1 MPSRPR
7 RCHRRAARSRRLR
20 YNNELPLT
28 LFFLLPFLAQQH
40 ETVVVT
46 GTYDPLS
53 LEEID
58 RAIRVLPARQNNL
71 VLNSLSDLIR
81 LDPSLDLRERA
92 PNGVQ
97 ADLSIRGA
105 GFGQTLVLLNGQRI
119 NDVQSGHHNMDIPVP
134 LDSVARIEVMRGS
147 GSTMYG
153 SDAVGGVVNIVTE
166 PPESTEFRLR
176 TAVGNY
182 GINQQRGSIS
192 GVFGRFSQQLTFA
205 RDFSTGFIP
214 NRDYRNL
221 QLSSSTAARTAL
233 GTSRLTLAYMDHP
246 FGAEQF
252 YGNFNSW
259 ENTKTWFAGG
269 QQQLGERTTA
279 SFAYRRHSDLFVLYR
294 DRPDVFANHHSDESY
309 QGAVRRSE
317 SLSPTAHFYYG
328 VETLHES
335 VRSNNLGN
343 HSRSRSAAYAA
354 LDLRALRRFSLSIS
368 AREEVF
374 RRWSGAFTPT
384 VSGGVWLSP
393 KFKLRASASRAFR
406 IPGYTDLYYQDPGNR
421 GSPDLRPERA
431 WTYEGG
437 IDWSPASRVRGEITV
452 FHRRERDGIDYY
464 RTGPTDIWRA
474 LNIQNLNFTGVES
487 SLRYRALD
495 FRYTALRGAQNTI
508 AAGFTKYT
516 FNYPEHSAVAMW
528 QGSLPGGLIGRT
540 RLGVLVRRARDPYA
554 VWDLYA
560 ARSRG
565 RVHPFFQ
572 IANVTST
579 KYQEILGVA
588 MPGRTILGGLEF
600 VLRK

>member
-1 MPSRPR
+1 L
-7 RCHRRAARSRRLR
+7 RL
-20 YNNELPLT
+20 LLLCFTSLT
-28 LFFLLPFLAQQH
+28 LFAQQH

-46 GTYDPLS
+46 GTYEPLS

-58 RAIRVLPARQNNL
+58 RAIRVLPARDNQL
-71 VLNSLSDLIR
+71 VLNTLSDLIR

-105 GFGQTLVLLNGQRI
+105 GFGQTLVLLNGQRM

-134 LDSVARIEVMRGS
+134 LDSVSRIEVMRGS

-166 PPESTEFRLR
+166 PPEGTELRLR
-176 TAVGNY
+176 TAIGNY
-182 GINQQRGSIS
+182 GINQQRASLS
-192 GVFGRFSQQLTFA
+192 GVLGRFSQQLTFA

-221 QLSSSTAARTAL
+221 QFASSSSARTAL
-233 GTSRLTLAYMDHP
+233 GMSRLTLAYMDHP

-294 DRPDVFANHHSDESY
+294 DRPQVFTNHHSDQSY
-309 QGAVRRSE
+309 QAAVRRSE
-317 SLSPTAHFYYG
+317 SLSPTAHLYYG
-328 VETLHES
+328 VEALHES
-335 VRSNNLGN
+335 VKSNNLGN
-343 HSRSRSAAYAA
+343 HSRGRGAAYGAI
-354 LDLRALRRFSLSIS
+354 DLRALRRFSLSIS
-368 AREEVF
+368 AREEVY
-374 RRWSGAFTPT
+374 RRWSGAFSPT

-393 KFKLRASASRAFR
+393 QFKLRASASRAYR
-406 IPGYTDLYYQDPGNR
+406 IPGYTDLYYHDPGNQ
-421 GSPDLRPERA
+421 GSPNLRPESA

-437 IDWSPASRVRGEITV
+437 LDWSPASRVRGELTV

-464 RTGPTDIWRA
+464 RTSPTDIWRA
-474 LNIQNLNFTGVES
+474 LNIQNLNFTGVEAG
-487 SLRYRALD
+487 LRYRTLD
-495 FRYTALRGAQNTI
+495 FRYTGLHGAQDTV

-516 FNYPEHSAVAMW
+516 FNYPTHSGVVSW
-528 QGSLPGGLIGRT
+528 QGTLPGGIVGRT
-540 RLGVLVRRARDPYA
+540 RLGVMARLARDPYA
-554 VWDLYA
+554 VWDIYA
-560 ARSRG
+560 ARARG
-565 RVHPFFQ
+565 RLHPFFQ
-572 IANVTST
+572 VANVTST
-579 KYQEILGVA
+579 RYQEIPGVA
-588 MPGRTILGGLEF
+588 MPGRTMLGGLEL